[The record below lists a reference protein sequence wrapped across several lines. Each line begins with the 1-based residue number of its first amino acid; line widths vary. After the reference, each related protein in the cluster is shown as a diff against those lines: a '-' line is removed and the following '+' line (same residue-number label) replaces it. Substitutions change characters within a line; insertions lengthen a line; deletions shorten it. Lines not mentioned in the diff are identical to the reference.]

1 MKRMHVT
8 VVLLLS
14 IALLASCAST
24 KVSNREILVNEPLPR
39 PGQIVVYDFVSNPK
53 DVAKDSMLAE
63 YEVAP
68 AAPPTP
74 EQAELAKKLG
84 ALIATNLIGEIR
96 NMGINATA
104 PGSGVTTQPNDCIIR
119 GYLLSVDEGST
130 LKRVTIGF
138 GAGAAEMKT
147 LVEGYQV
154 TPTGERKLGY
164 GEVQAAGG
172 KAPGGALGAA
182 MLVATGNPVG
192 LVVQSGLKATGELT
206 GYSTIE
212 GRAKQTAKEI
222 GEQLKVRFT
231 QLGWIQ

>member
-1 MKRMHVT
+1 MKPAKAAI
-8 VVLLLS
+8 VLFVSTIL
-14 IALLASCAST
+14 IVACAST
-24 KVSNREILVNEPLPR
+24 NVSKREVLVNEPLPR
-39 PGQIVVYDFVSNPK
+39 PGKIVVYDFVSDPK
-53 DVAKDSMLAE
+53 DVAKDSVLAT

-68 AAPPTP
+68 TTPPTP
-74 EQAELAKKLG
+74 EQAAVAKKLG
-84 ALIATNLIGEIR
+84 QLIATELIGQIR
-96 NMGINATA
+96 DMGINAAA
-104 PGSGVTTQPNDCIIR
+104 PGVATQPDDCIIR
-119 GYLLSVDEGST
+119 GYLLAVDEGST

-138 GAGAAEMKT
+138 GAGAAELKT

-164 GEVQAAGG
+164 GEVEATGG

-206 GYSTIE
+206 GYSTVE

-222 GEQLKVRFT
+222 AEQLKVRFK